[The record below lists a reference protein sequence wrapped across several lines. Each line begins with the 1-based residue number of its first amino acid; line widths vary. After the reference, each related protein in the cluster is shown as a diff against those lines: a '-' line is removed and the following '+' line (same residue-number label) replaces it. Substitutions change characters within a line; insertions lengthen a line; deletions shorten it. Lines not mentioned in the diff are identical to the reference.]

1 MKEILPNANYGLL
14 VDNFKKTRTFSDIKM
29 IAKKY
34 NFFCCGLN
42 NKIINSEIIKEM
54 SDNSIVVN
62 AYSEKNLSV
71 NSAKELWEKGVNS
84 IFTDDPT
91 QFNLI

>member
-1 MKEILPNANYGLL
+1 
-14 VDNFKKTRTFSDIKM
+14 
-29 IAKKY
+29 
-34 NFFCCGLN
+34 
-42 NKIINSEIIKEM
+42 M

-71 NSAKELWEKGVNS
+71 SSAKELWEKGVNS

-91 QFNLI
+91 KFNLI